1 MSKGLRKCMIAMSHK
16 IESIDKEELTK
27 RKEPSR
33 NFCFENIIG
42 KMKNIL
48 EELKNKYGL
57 KEESQ
62 RTQNRSLEIIPSNK
76 QQAKNKN
83 ENEN

>member
-1 MSKGLRKCMIAMSHK
+1 MIAMSHK

-57 KEESQ
+57 KEES
-62 RTQNRSLEIIPSNK
+62 
-76 QQAKNKN
+76 
-83 ENEN
+83 